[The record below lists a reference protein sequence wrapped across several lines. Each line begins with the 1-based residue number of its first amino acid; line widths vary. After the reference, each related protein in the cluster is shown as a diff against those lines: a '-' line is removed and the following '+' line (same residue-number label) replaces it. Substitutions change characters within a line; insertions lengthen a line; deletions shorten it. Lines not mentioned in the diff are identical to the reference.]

1 MVALST
7 RCDFPLARSLARQD
21 LADGGWDSNDAASL
35 KTEPFKVIII
45 EFRPMLLE
53 GAWQTDW

>member
-21 LADGGWDSNDAASL
+21 QADEGEG
-35 KTEPFKVIII
+35 EYFKLCSII
-45 EFRPMLLE
+45 EE
-53 GAWQTDW
+53 GAI